1 MRNALTRP
9 GQGAAL
15 VDCAIW
21 DGRAESAVGDQ
32 GLRVAPDGTVRSAG
46 PVEEILSQARADG
59 DVVVELSGATLTPG
73 LVNMHVHLGLAL
85 PGPMEEANKAATDAE
100 QVLLLAGNA
109 REVLR
114 AGVTT
119 VRLVGESRFADMA
132 LRAAIRRGQVDGPTI
147 YTAGHA
153 LCCTGGHGHGA
164 DAVEADGADG
174 FRRATREQIRAGAD
188 LIKVCISGGI
198 AGEHEQ
204 IDTPQLT
211 DDEMA
216 AVISTAHD
224 WGRKVTAHAG
234 PAGAISRAVELG
246 LDCVEHGYQLD
257 AALCARMAERGV
269 AYCPTI
275 TVSRCEQFF
284 LDTGVPRW
292 MIERALAAGPRHW
305 ESLQHAIAAGVP
317 IIMGTD
323 LPPQVPYDETTATV
337 REMEFMAEAGM
348 TAHAVMVSATSAA
361 ADWLGAGDDC
371 GTLRPGA
378 RADVLLMEGDPTTDV
393 SVLRS
398 LHGVIQG
405 GRIVRDDRGLL
416 RTGGVV

>member
-1 MRNALTRP
+1 MIGSLAGP
-9 GQGAAL
+9 GRGAVL
-15 VDCAIW
+15 VDCALW
-21 DGRAESAVGDQ
+21 DGHTASAVQDQ
-32 GLRVAPDGTVRSAG
+32 ALRIAPDGTIRAVGGA
-46 PVEEILSQARADG
+46 EEVLAQARDDG
-59 DVVVELSGATLTPG
+59 DAVVELGGATVTPG

-85 PGPMEEANKAATDAE
+85 PGPLAEASRAATDAE
-100 QVLLLAGNA
+100 QVLLMAGNA
-109 REVLR
+109 RDVLR

-132 LRAAIRRGQVDGPTI
+132 LRGAIRRGQVDGPTI

-198 AGEHEQ
+198 AGEYEQ
-204 IDTPQLT
+204 INTPQLT
-211 DDEMA
+211 DDEMS

-234 PAGAISRAVELG
+234 PSEVIARAVELG
-246 LDCVEHGYQLD
+246 LDCVEHGYELE
-257 AALCARMAERGV
+257 AGLCATMAERGV

-284 LDTGVPRW
+284 LDSGVPRW
-292 MIERALAAGPRHW
+292 MIDRALSAGPRHW
-305 ESLQHAIAAGVP
+305 QSLQHAIAAGVP

-323 LPPQVPYDETTATV
+323 MPPQVPYDETTATV
-337 REMEFMAEAGM
+337 REMEFMAKAGM
-348 TAHAVMVSATSAA
+348 SAHAVMVSATSAA
-361 ADWLGAGDDC
+361 AAWLGAAGSL
-371 GTLRPGA
+371 GSLAPGA
-378 RADVLLMEGDPTTDV
+378 QADLLVLDGDPTLDV
-393 SVLRS
+393 SALRA
-398 LHGVIQG
+398 LHGVVRAGQ
-405 GRIVRDDRGLL
+405 VARDDRGLL
-416 RTGGVV
+416 RVGGAA